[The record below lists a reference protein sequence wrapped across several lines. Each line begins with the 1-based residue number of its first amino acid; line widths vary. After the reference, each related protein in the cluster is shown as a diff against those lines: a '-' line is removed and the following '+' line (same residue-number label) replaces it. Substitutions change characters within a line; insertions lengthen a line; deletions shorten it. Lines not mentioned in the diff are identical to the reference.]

1 MLRRARANSGD
12 EFPLQG
18 KPAVAVFHHRLV
30 DDFKK
35 DAFGITSR
43 QMLGQSSPEFTE
55 SFDLTITAIQFFLEF
70 IRRMD
75 INDYGQLLRQNHV
88 KRVVEIT
95 EVVCFQSTWI
105 VCIEERCRLKSE
117 AYMIKA
123 DLSNERNVLGRGV

>member
-12 EFPLQG
+12 EFPLHG

-43 QMLGQSSPEFTE
+43 QMLGQGPPEFTE
-55 SFDLTITAIQFFLEF
+55 SFDLTIAAIQFFLEL

-75 INDYGQLLRQNHV
+75 INDDGQPLRQDHV
-88 KRVVEIT
+88 KRMVEIT

-105 VCIEERCRLKSE
+105 VCIEEGCGLKSE
-117 AYMIKA
+117 ANMIKA
-123 DLSNERNVLGRGV
+123 DLSNERNVLGCGM